1 LDDDQIA
8 RAIREGIGHDDRTI
22 FPIMPY
28 NMYGKLSDDDLTA
41 LVVYVRSV
49 PAVRNPLPPT
59 KISFPVNYLVRGVP
73 EPVLQPVQGPPSADP
88 LGRGKYMVDLGCGCH
103 SAIKNLAYGGGE
115 YLAGP
120 WRRGVTSANITPDP
134 SGINY
139 YDEATF
145 IRVMRTGYVG
155 ARELSSIMPF
165 GEFQNLNDDDLKSM
179 FAYLRTV
186 PPVRHRVDNTLP
198 PSDCKICK
206 QKHGAGEQN

>member
-1 LDDDQIA
+1 
-8 RAIREGIGHDDRTI
+8 
-22 FPIMPY
+22 
-28 NMYGKLSDDDLTA
+28 
-41 LVVYVRSV
+41 
-49 PAVRNPLPPT
+49 
-59 KISFPVNYLVRGVP
+59 
-73 EPVLQPVQGPPSADP
+73 
-88 LGRGKYMVDLGCGCH
+88 MVDLGCGCH
-103 SAIKNLAYGGGE
+103 RAIKNLAYGGGE